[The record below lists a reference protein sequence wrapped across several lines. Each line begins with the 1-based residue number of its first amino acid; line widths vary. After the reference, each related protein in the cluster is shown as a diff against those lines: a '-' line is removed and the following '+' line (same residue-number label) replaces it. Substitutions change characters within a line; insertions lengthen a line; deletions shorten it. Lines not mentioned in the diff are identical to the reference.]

1 MAERNAPPQLNAFLQ
16 DVFACSADVAEA
28 IGARAVER
36 RYLQSAVI
44 VRQGDP
50 MLEALLLWLGRA
62 RARAYTREGELVVL
76 QDFMPGDLLGALT
89 APREPSGS
97 EVVALEASAIAAF
110 LTQDFALLAE
120 RFGCVGLAL
129 SRNLIAQ
136 LRAATLRM
144 VERTTLTAAGRV
156 YAELLRLADLGD
168 GREIRPA
175 PVLAGLAAR
184 VQTTRE
190 SASRAVSALE
200 RRGVVRRDAQVL
212 VILSRER
219 LEDLVV

>member
-1 MAERNAPPQLNAFLQ
+1 MVDRGAQPELNGFLQ
-16 DVFACSADVAEA
+16 DVFACSGEVAEA
-28 IGARAVER
+28 IGAKAVER
-36 RYLQSAVI
+36 RYRASAVI
-44 VRQGDP
+44 IRQGDP
-50 MLEALLLWLGRA
+50 MLEALLLRLGRA

-76 QDFMPGDLLGALT
+76 QDFLPGDLLGALA

-97 EVVALEASAIAAF
+97 EVVALESSALAAF
-110 LTQDFALLAE
+110 LAQDFALLAE
-120 RFGCVGLAL
+120 RFGCIGLAL
-129 SRNLIAQ
+129 SRNLIGQ

-156 YAELLRLADLGD
+156 YAELLRLADLAD
-168 GREIRPA
+168 GRTIRPA

-190 SASRAVSALE
+190 SASRAVNDLE
-200 RRGVVRRDAQVL
+200 RRGVVRRDSDAL
-212 VILSRER
+212 VIVARER